1 MKNDQVTVCID
12 SLLSLHRQERETKKE
27 NAERQWR
34 ISVSVNIQTLQ
45 APSDC
50 LVLCWQVKWRRGS
63 LQRDETKK

>member
-45 APSDC
+45 APSEC
-50 LVLCWQVKWRRGS
+50 LVLCWQVK
-63 LQRDETKK
+63 